1 MAILQSCNSY
11 NSDCDGD
18 DENCNNC
25 SNDCWGEEGSVEVIS
40 TLGSGFIVEGGSV
53 IEVTLFGVMA
63 VVVGLAVGGGRH
75 SSSFRVYK
83 CKNHSTE

>member
-1 MAILQSCNSY
+1 MAMMRIATTAPMIAGVLS
-11 NSDCDGD
+11 
-18 DENCNNC
+18 
-25 SNDCWGEEGSVEVIS
+25 GEEGSVEVIS